1 MNAPQP
7 FEAHYPN
14 LAIWIR
20 DYEGWIE
27 IGQDEMSRSLVRVLN
42 PGGMV
47 WESGM
52 AYSSI
57 DEALAEADRA
67 AAAELAT
74 Y

>member
-1 MNAPQP
+1 MDAAHP
-7 FEAHYPN
+7 FEARYRN

-20 DYEGWIE
+20 DYDGWIE
-27 IGQDEMSRSLVRVLN
+27 IGRDGMSHSLVRVLN

-47 WESGM
+47 WESGNGY
-52 AYSSI
+52 ASI

-67 AAAELAT
+67 AAVEMAT

>member
-1 MNAPQP
+1 MNAPLS
-7 FEAHYPN
+7 FETHYSN

-27 IGQDEMSRSLVRVLN
+27 IGRNEMSRSLVRVLN
-42 PGGMV
+42 PGGRV
-47 WESGM
+47 WESGT
-52 AYSSI
+52 ACASI

>member
-1 MNAPQP
+1 MNTANP

-20 DYEGWIE
+20 DYEGWVE
-27 IGQDEMSRSLVRVLN
+27 IGQDGISHSLVRVLN

-47 WESGM
+47 WESKTS
-52 AYSSI
+52 YVSI
-57 DEALAEADRA
+57 DEALAEADRV